1 MQSLTKNHF
10 ELFGLDTRFALDRAR
25 LDAAYRQVQST
36 VHPDRFASS
45 GDTERRIAMQL
56 ATQANEAYR
65 TLKDPIVRGRYLCEL
80 NGIDLK
86 IETNTGMPADF
97 LMQQMQWRER
107 LDEVR
112 DARDPRGLA
121 ALERSIDES
130 REHLIA
136 ELSTACD
143 ERRDFEGAAAL
154 VRRLHFIDRLER
166 EIEAA
171 ADVVDGH

>member
-1 MQSLTKNHF
+1 MQPLTRNHF
-10 ELFGLDTRFALDRAR
+10 ELFGLEARFGLDRAR

-36 VHPDRFASS
+36 VHPDRHASS

-65 TLKDPIVRGRYLCEL
+65 TLKDPIARGGYLCEL

-97 LMQQMQWRER
+97 LIQQMQWREH

-112 DARDPRGLA
+112 EARDPHGLA
-121 ALERSIDES
+121 ALERSISES
-130 REHLIA
+130 REQLIA
-136 ELSTACD
+136 ELGAACD
-143 ERRDFEGAAAL
+143 ERGDFEGAAGV

-166 EIEAA
+166 EIEAV